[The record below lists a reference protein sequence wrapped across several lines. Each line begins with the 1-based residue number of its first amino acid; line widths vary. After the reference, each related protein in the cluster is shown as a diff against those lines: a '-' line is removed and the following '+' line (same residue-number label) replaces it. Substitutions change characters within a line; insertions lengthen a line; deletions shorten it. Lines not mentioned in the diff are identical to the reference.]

1 MLEVSNLVSRYGH
14 VTALKGV
21 SLKVAPGEFVAILG
35 SNGAGKTTLLRTV
48 AGLHAQQSGQLRFE
62 GEDIGRLPSHE
73 RIKRGICLVPEG
85 RHVFPRMTVYENL
98 LMGGF
103 LRSGAETKR
112 KMEMVF
118 DLFPVLK
125 ERKQQKAGT
134 LSGGEAQMVA
144 LGRGIMGEP
153 KLLLLDEPSL
163 GLAPM
168 VIETIFNAIGS
179 LNKQEGTT
187 IALVEQ
193 NANMALR
200 FSSRAY
206 VLETGSVAI
215 EGQSAQLEKSEYV
228 RRSYLGM

>member
-1 MLEVSNLVSRYGH
+1 MVR
-14 VTALKGV
+14 
-21 SLKVAPGEFVAILG
+21 PGELVAILG

-48 AGLHAQQSGQLRFE
+48 AGLHPHASGSLSFE
-62 GEDIGRLPSHE
+62 GQDIGRLPSHE

-103 LRSGAETKR
+103 LRPAAEAR
-112 KMEMVF
+112 RQMEAIF

-125 ERKQQKAGT
+125 ERRQQKAGT

-144 LGRGIMGEP
+144 LGRGIMAKP
-153 KLLLLDEPSL
+153 RLLLLDEPSL
-163 GLAPM
+163 GLAPKLIE
-168 VIETIFNAIGS
+168 VIFRAIRT
-179 LNKQEGTT
+179 LNEQEGTT
-187 IALVEQ
+187 VALVEQ

-206 VLETGSVAI
+206 VLETGSIAI
-215 EGQSAQLEKSEYV
+215 EGESSDLERSDYV
-228 RRSYLGM
+228 RKSYLGM